1 MEPTRSNRPRSLD
14 DSLARLQK
22 SAGITGTAPAK
33 CQAHGDYIASQ
44 LREGVLTGCPECAR
58 LRAAEEEAAERS
70 EQQRLAVAARLERQ
84 LGQALI
90 PQRFKTKTF
99 ASYRAS
105 SDGQRLALGACQG
118 YAADFPEHA
127 AAGRCLLLLGHVG
140 NGKTHLAAAI
150 AAQVVEQHRR
160 NVLYTTV
167 ARVCQQVKAS
177 YGKDAEQSER
187 EALDIFRTP
196 DLLILDEVGASYGTD
211 FERMVIFEVVN
222 ARYEDVKPTIVISN
236 LAAPALSGALG
247 DRTVDRLREGGGI
260 VVVFDW
266 ASARKE
272 VDRG

>member
-1 MEPTRSNRPRSLD
+1 MEPTRSNRPSSLG

-33 CQAHGDYIASQ
+33 CPAHGDYIANK
-44 LREGVLTGCPECAR
+44 LRDDVLSGCPECAR
-58 LRAAEEEAAERS
+58 QRLAEQEAIDRT
-70 EQQRLAVAARLERQ
+70 EQQRLAVAAKLERQ

-90 PQRFKTKTF
+90 PLRFKTKTF
-99 ASYRAS
+99 ANYRAETEA
-105 SDGQRLALGACQG
+105 QRLALTICRG

-150 AAQVVEQHRR
+150 AAEVVEQHRR

-177 YGKDAEQSER
+177 YGKEAEQSER
-187 EALDIFRTP
+187 EALEIFRTP

-211 FERMVIFEVVN
+211 FERMVMFEVVN

-247 DRTVDRLREGGGI
+247 DRTVDRLREGGGLAA
-260 VVVFDW
+260 VFDW
-266 ASARKE
+266 ASARRE

>member
-1 MEPTRSNRPRSLD
+1 MEPTRSNQPASVGA
-14 DSLARLQK
+14 SLARLQQ
-22 SAGITGTAPAK
+22 SVGITGTAPAK
-33 CQAHGDYIASQ
+33 CPAHGDYIANTLADGGLSS
-44 LREGVLTGCPECAR
+44 CPTCAQQR
-58 LRAAEEEAAERS
+58 LAEQEALERT
-70 EQQRLAVAARLERQ
+70 EQHRLAVAAKLERQ

-99 ASYRAS
+99 ENYRAS
-105 SDGQRLALGACQG
+105 NDRQRVALGICQG
-118 YAADFPEHA
+118 YAAEFPQHA
-127 AAGRCLLLLGHVG
+127 ADGRCLLLLGHVG

-150 AAQVVEQHRR
+150 AAEVVAQHRR

-187 EALDIFRTP
+187 EALELFRTP

-211 FERMVIFEVVN
+211 FERMVMFEVIN

-236 LAAPALSGALG
+236 LNVAGLTAALG
-247 DRTVDRLREGGGI
+247 DRTVDRLREGGGDA
-260 VVVFDW
+260 VMFDW